1 MTFYNYAE
9 SFRPPLL
16 DEAFSQY
23 KPANNAIFPLQSADA
38 RHAGAGLRN
47 LRQPLSARGIA
58 IAGGRSQLFA
68 TWGV

>member
-23 KPANNAIFPLQSADA
+23 KPANNAIFSCCNPLTLGTPAPAS
-38 RHAGAGLRN
+38 GICGN
-47 LRQPLSARGIA
+47 LYQPEES
-58 IAGGRSQLFA
+58 RSQEVGLSYSQP
-68 TWGV
+68 GV